1 MDERQKKN
9 RTEREP
15 FDDVE
20 EAKALLSKVEAIESN
35 SKRNLASPDKSG
47 SL

>member
-1 MDERQKKN
+1 MSGKKKK
-9 RTEREP
+9 RPEREP

-35 SKRNLASPDKSG
+35 FKRNLASPDKSG